1 MLTSLL
7 SNRDTPHIEFAEGSL
22 IYAQRY
28 CEEI

>member
-7 SNRDTPHIEFAEGSL
+7 SNRDTTHIEFAEGSL

-28 CEEI
+28 LL